1 MQLFDFSGFD
11 IGKLFDFS
19 TYGAAHASI
28 KLIINIILVGGFALS
43 YLMYKKYKKAKDED
57 PEFEERQEESLR
69 EKRRQEQDNKSLDGY
84 LHESDSEYR
93 DE

>member
-1 MQLFDFSGFD
+1 M
-11 IGKLFDFS
+11 KK
-19 TYGAAHASI
+19 
-28 KLIINIILVGGFALS
+28 KLIALAVALAMILAAFSVSAAPFLRDGN
-43 YLMYKKYKKAKDED
+43 DED